1 MLETPDEVE
10 YFDYP
15 DDVRSLS
22 SKAAEREELRRLM
35 DDWIAEHGEPITQ
48 GATETVPFKPVWGQ
62 EHNQRLKARK
72 NERKAASENDG
83 SGGTA

>member
-1 MLETPDEVE
+1 MLEAPDEVE
-10 YFDYP
+10 YFDDP

-35 DDWIAEHGEPITQ
+35 DEWIAEHGEPITQ

-72 NERKAASENDG
+72 NEQHKSRNC
-83 SGGTA
+83 SGR